1 MEVVITDMDYEV
13 DYFQS
18 AVVPIGAER
27 PKRILILGS
36 SGQVGAYLSEYL
48 RSEGYEVLEF
58 DIVNDPSQDMTVI
71 PNGELEAKI
80 YMADFVYFLAF
91 DVGGSHYLKKYQH
104 TFKFIDNNT
113 RLMANA
119 FGLIEKY
126 NKPFIFASSQMSNM
140 SYSPYG
146 VMKRVGE
153 LYTKSLNGVI
163 VKFWN
168 VYGIEKDMEKAH
180 VITDFI
186 RKGFESGNIDMMTD
200 GTEAREFLYA
210 EDCCEALHKLMG
222 SYSELNCND
231 ELHITTGNYT
241 TILEI
246 AEIIQRLFSN
256 IGKEIIISPAE
267 SKDEVQKDARNV
279 PDPYIR
285 KFWRS
290 KTSVKEGI
298 TKVFEE
304 MRKDYDS

>member
-13 DYFQS
+13 DYY
-18 AVVPIGAER
+18 EEKTR
-27 PKRILILGS
+27 KILVLGS
-36 SGQVGAYLSEYL
+36 GGQVGAYLTEYL
-48 RSEGYEVLEF
+48 RCVDVEVMEF
-58 DIVNDPSQDMTVI
+58 DITNGSHQDMTMI

-104 TFKFIDNNT
+104 TFNFIDNNT

-126 NKPFIFASSQMSNM
+126 KKPFVFASSQMSNM

-146 VMKRVGE
+146 VLKRVGE
-153 LYTKSLNGVI
+153 LYTKSLGGLI

-168 VYGIEKDMEKAH
+168 VYGIEKDMNKAH

-186 RKGFESGNIDMMTD
+186 RKGFESGDIDMMTD

-210 EDCCEALHKLMG
+210 EDCCEALETVMDEYDNL
-222 SYSELNCND
+222 SCDD
-231 ELHITTGNYT
+231 ELHITTGVYT
-241 TILEI
+241 TVLEI
-246 AEIIQRLFSN
+246 AEEIKSLFAG
-256 IGKEIIISPAE
+256 IGKTITVTPAQ

-279 PDPYIR
+279 PDPYI
-285 KFWRS
+285 KEFWQPT
-290 KTSVKEGI
+290 TSVKEGLK
-298 TKVFEE
+298 KVFEE
-304 MRKDYDS
+304 MKKDYE

>member
-13 DYFQS
+13 DYY
-18 AVVPIGAER
+18 EEKTR
-27 PKRILILGS
+27 KILVLGS
-36 SGQVGAYLSEYL
+36 GGQVGAYLTEYL
-48 RSEGYEVLEF
+48 RCDDVEVMEF
-58 DIVNDPSQDMTVI
+58 DITNGSHQDMTMI

-104 TFKFIDNNT
+104 TFNFIDNNT

-126 NKPFIFASSQMSNM
+126 KKPFVFASSQMSNM

-146 VMKRVGE
+146 VLKRVGE
-153 LYTKSLNGVI
+153 LYTKSLGGLI

-168 VYGIEKDMEKAH
+168 VYGIEKDMNKAH

-186 RKGFESGNIDMMTD
+186 RKGFESGDIDMMTD

-210 EDCCEALHKLMG
+210 EDCCEALETVMDEYDNL
-222 SYSELNCND
+222 SCDD
-231 ELHITTGNYT
+231 ELHITTGVYT
-241 TILEI
+241 TVLEI
-246 AEIIQRLFSN
+246 AEEIKSLFAG
-256 IGKEIIISPAE
+256 IGKTITVTPAQ

-279 PDPYIR
+279 PDPYI
-285 KFWRS
+285 KEFWQPT
-290 KTSVKEGI
+290 TSVKEGLK
-298 TKVFEE
+298 KVFEE
-304 MRKDYDS
+304 MKKDYE

>member
-27 PKRILILGS
+27 PKRIFVLGS

-222 SYSELNCND
+222 SYDDLSSND

>member
-13 DYFQS
+13 DYYEGKS
-18 AVVPIGAER
+18 R
-27 PKRILILGS
+27 KILVLGS
-36 SGQVGAYLSEYL
+36 GGQVGAYLTEYL
-48 RSEGYEVLEF
+48 RCVDVEVMEF
-58 DIVNDPSQDMTVI
+58 DITNGPDQDMTVI

-104 TFKFIDNNT
+104 TFNFIDNNT

-126 NKPFIFASSQMSNM
+126 KKPFVFASSQMSNM

-146 VMKRVGE
+146 VLKRVGE
-153 LYTKSLNGVI
+153 LYTKSLGGLI

-168 VYGIEKDMEKAH
+168 VYGIEKDMDKAH

-186 RKGFESGNIDMMTD
+186 RKGFETGVIDMMTD

-210 EDCCEALHKLMG
+210 EDCCEALETVMDEYDNL
-222 SYSELNCND
+222 SCDD
-231 ELHITTGNYT
+231 ELHITTGVYT
-241 TILEI
+241 TVLEI
-246 AEIIQRLFSN
+246 ASEIKSLFSG
-256 IGKEIIISPAE
+256 IGKEIKITPAQ
-267 SKDEVQKDARNV
+267 SKDEVQKDARNE
-279 PDPYIR
+279 PDPYIK
-285 KFWRS
+285 KFWEP
-290 KTSVKEGI
+290 KTSVPDGLK
-298 TKVFEE
+298 KVFEE